1 MLVRIALLLV
11 SIPLLVHGAD
21 GLYHALGSRSQAAV
35 ECDAFARERPRS
47 HWVRITGCDVDYL
60 RAGYRESGGRITE
73 LFLPLTAP
81 NTPANMPVSL
91 VVATTDPD
99 VLALAGNAVRGTAAA
114 DQDAFLVAMLEVV
127 TAMGAA
133 REVQGMTRSP
143 LDMLRARRALA
154 AVPAP
159 LAGEIAVVDLHRR
172 PNLLLPAI
180 ELVLAVQILMVLVGF
195 PRLRRRRAAA
205 AAAAAAGAN
214 AEGGGQLPAARATPE
229 FRRLMLVNLPPYAA
243 PSELETATPLGTQGS
258 VRAAL
263 GQVLPGITFNDH
275 GLGHFH
281 RPDHTI
287 LMDLGSAPQVWTATV
302 DVTGDAAPEAL
313 KRLITETGWR
323 AYAPLLGRFI
333 TGGDL
338 KRAE

>member
-35 ECDAFARERPRS
+35 ECDAFARERPHS

-91 VVATTDPD
+91 VVATTDPE
-99 VLALAGNAVRGTAAA
+99 VLALAGNAVRGTAAT

-133 REVQGMTRSP
+133 REVRGMTRSP
-143 LDMLRARRALA
+143 LEMLRSRRALA
-154 AVPAP
+154 AIPAP
-159 LAGEIAVVDLHRR
+159 LAGDIAVLDLHRR

-180 ELVLAVQILMVLVGF
+180 ELVLAAQILMILLGF
-195 PRLRRRRAAA
+195 PRRWRRRTAAA
-205 AAAAAAGAN
+205 PETAEAGAQ
-214 AEGGGQLPAARATPE
+214 GGRPLSASRVTPE

-243 PSELETATPLGTQGS
+243 PSELEKATPLGTQAS

-263 GQVLPGITFNDH
+263 GQVLPGITFNEH
-275 GLGHFH
+275 GLGHFD

-287 LMDLGSAPQVWTATV
+287 LMDLGTAPQVWTATV

-333 TGGDL
+333 TAGDL

>member
-91 VVATTDPD
+91 VVATTDPQ
-99 VLALAGNAVRGTAAA
+99 VLALAGNAVRGTAAT

-143 LDMLRARRALA
+143 LEMLRSRRALA
-154 AVPAP
+154 AIPAP
-159 LAGEIAVVDLHRR
+159 LAGDIAVLDLHRR

-180 ELVLAVQILMVLVGF
+180 ELVLAAQIVMVLLGF
-195 PRLRRRRAAA
+195 PRRWRRTAAA
-205 AAAAAAGAN
+205 PATAEPGAGSGRPLSAS
-214 AEGGGQLPAARATPE
+214 RVTPE

-243 PSELETATPLGTQGS
+243 PSELEKATPLGTQAS

-263 GQVLPGITFNDH
+263 GQVLPGITFNEH
-275 GLGHFH
+275 GLGHFD

-287 LMDLGSAPQVWTATV
+287 LMDLGTAPQVWTATV

-333 TGGDL
+333 TAGDL